1 MRTHLTALVLA
12 TALAIGSRPVQAA
25 EPAFVVNQA
34 TNDLS
39 VVDLQ
44 TATVSFTWGTN
55 SNPRAIAIAPN
66 DLSLYVAAGH
76 DVTAIDVLRPVLR
89 VRLDVSLPFVEA
101 TGVAVSRDGTKLFVT
116 HRTNL
121 LPNLSAAVTMIDLQD
136 PTVAA
141 CLRDRTDPCAL
152 GAGEVPIAV
161 PFTNLVH
168 VAVSPWDGSVWVIN
182 TDGRMARA
190 ATPGQSFVEVATS
203 AMQRAL
209 NPGGMAIGADG
220 NVALAAN
227 GNCGAA
233 AACVKVVVPALA
245 NMLTTRSETFAGL
258 GRLAMGPPAA
268 NGIPILLSVPPSAR
282 LSRIAA
288 GPQQD
293 FTTGPNP
300 VAAGAGA
307 LGTLFTVNENTMP
320 GNGTVSVIGTPV
332 RTVTVGS
339 LPRAAVTSP
348 REMRGMVRAEQRV
361 LSWTYTNPFGQVGT
375 PRTVQFRNRGFA
387 PLTVTGV
394 SIRGVVGT
402 FGPGPV
408 NFTAGANTCVGAT
421 LAFQQTCEVTVGF
434 RSSPSQ
440 PPFGSGDRATLSL
453 VSDAS
458 HAESV
463 TLLASSRSLRLP

>member
-1 MRTHLTALVLA
+1 MHKHLAALVVA
-12 TALAIGSRPVQAA
+12 TLLVVPRPGRTA
-25 EPAFVVNQA
+25 EPVFVVNHA
-34 TNDLS
+34 TNNVS

-44 TATVSFTWGTN
+44 AAAVAFTWSTN
-55 SNPRAIAIAPN
+55 SSPRAIAIAPN
-66 DLSLYVAAGH
+66 DLTLYVAAGNN
-76 DVTAIDVLRPVLR
+76 VTVVDVLRPVQR
-89 VRLDVSLPFVEA
+89 VRLDVTMPFIEA
-101 TGVAVSRDGTKLFVT
+101 TGVAVSRDGGKLFVI
-116 HRTNL
+116 HRTNV
-121 LPNLSAAVTMIDLQD
+121 LPNLTAAVTMIDLLE

-141 CLRDRTDPCAL
+141 CLRDKTDPCTL
-152 GAGEVPIAV
+152 GAGEIPIAV

-203 AMQRAL
+203 ANQRAL
-209 NPGGMAIGADG
+209 APGGMAIGADG

-233 AACVKVVVPALA
+233 AACVKVVVPSLA
-245 NMLTTRSETFAGL
+245 NMLTTRPETFAGL
-258 GRLAMGPPAA
+258 GRLAMGPPTV
-268 NGIPILLSVPPSAR
+268 NGIPVLLSVPPSAR

-288 GPQQD
+288 GPQQN
-293 FTTGPNP
+293 FATGPNP

-320 GNGTVSVIGTPV
+320 GDGTVSVIGTPL

-339 LPRAAVTSP
+339 LPRAAVASP

-375 PRTVQFRNRGFA
+375 PQTVQFRNRGFA
-387 PLTVTGV
+387 PLTVTG
-394 SIRGVVGT
+394 IGLQGT
-402 FGPGPV
+402 MGPFGPSPV
-408 NFTAGANTCVGAT
+408 NFSIAGNTCVGAT
-421 LAFQQTCEVTVGF
+421 LAFQQTCDVTVGF
-434 RSSPSQ
+434 RSRPAT

-458 HAESV
+458 HAETV
-463 TLLASSRSLRLP
+463 TLLATSRQLILR

>member
-1 MRTHLTALVLA
+1 MRRHLTALLVA
-12 TALAIGSRPVQAA
+12 TLLLMPRPGRTA

-34 TNDLS
+34 TNDVS

-44 TATVSFTWGTN
+44 TATVAFSWGTN

-66 DLSLYVAAGH
+66 DLTLYVAAGN
-76 DVTAIDVLRPVLR
+76 DVTVIDVLRPVMR
-89 VRLDVSLPFVEA
+89 VRLDVTLPFIEA
-101 TGVAVSRDGTKLFVT
+101 TGVAVSRDGGKLFVI
-116 HRTNL
+116 HRTNI
-121 LPNLSAAVTMIDLQD
+121 LPNLSAAVTMINLQD
-136 PTVAA
+136 QTVAA
-141 CLRDRTDPCAL
+141 CLRDRTDPCTL
-152 GAGEVPIAV
+152 GAGEIPIAV

-209 NPGGMAIGADG
+209 NPGGMAIGSDG

-233 AACVKVVVPALA
+233 AACVKVVVPSLS
-245 NMLTTRSETFAGL
+245 NMLVTRSETFAGL
-258 GRLAMGPPAA
+258 GRLAIGAPTMSGSPV
-268 NGIPILLSVPPSAR
+268 LLSVPPSGL

-288 GPQQD
+288 GPQTN
-293 FTTGPNP
+293 FMTGPNP

-320 GNGTVSVIGTPV
+320 GNGTVSVIGIPL

-348 REMRGMVRAEQRV
+348 REMRGMLRAEQRV
-361 LSWTYTNPFGQVGT
+361 LSWTYTNPFGEVGT
-375 PRTVQFRNRGFA
+375 PQTVQFRNRGFA

-394 SIRGVVGT
+394 RIEGVMGT
-402 FGPGPV
+402 FGPGRV
-408 NFTAGANTCVGAT
+408 NFLLGGNTCIGAT
-421 LAFQQTCEVTVGF
+421 LAFQQTCDVTVGF
-434 RSSPSQ
+434 RSSPAQ
-440 PPFGSGDRATLSL
+440 APFTSGDRATLSL
-453 VSDAS
+453 VSTAS
-458 HAESV
+458 HAETV
-463 TLLASSRSLRLP
+463 TLLASSRQLRFP